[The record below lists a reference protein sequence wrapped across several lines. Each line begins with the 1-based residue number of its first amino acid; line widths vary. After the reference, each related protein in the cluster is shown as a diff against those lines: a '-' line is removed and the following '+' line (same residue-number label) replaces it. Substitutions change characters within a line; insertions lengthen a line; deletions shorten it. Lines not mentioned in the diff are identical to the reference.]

1 MNKLGRNK
9 TNWLLKNNC
18 AFKDSTIIDPTSV
31 EPSTEIWTSYGEYVG
46 LADLGKRA
54 FNVNFIY
61 KHRLTN
67 LMSINRAMGKP
78 LSETGCNTVSVGFSE
93 KEQAWYGWTHRG
105 YGKFYIGYE
114 IKQGSIMDTK
124 EAKYQYP
131 FKVETLEQAKELA
144 IYIADYLD

>member
-1 MNKLGRNK
+1 MNNLGRNK
-9 TNWLLKNNC
+9 TLYLKRQGCVFRESKLFDEDN
-18 AFKDSTIIDPTSV
+18 KT
-31 EPSTEIWTSYGEYVG
+31 STEIWTDHNEYVE
-46 LADLGKRA
+46 LADLGKKA
-54 FNVNFIY
+54 SNINFIY

-78 LSETGCNTVSVGFSE
+78 LSETGCNTVSIGFNE

-114 IKQGSIMDTK
+114 IKQGSIMDCVG
-124 EAKYQYP
+124 AKYQYP

-144 IYIADYLD
+144 IHIAEYLD